1 MFSVNPCYDLQ
12 PAGEDVEQLWS
23 DDAYAEML
31 TNMDPDRQRLY
42 ETCQRQGVGITVMK
56 AFGGGDLL
64 NAELSPAGVALT
76 AHQCIA
82 YALSRPA
89 VCVVLAIIVY
99 CFGCNF
105 KAETTTDSVPMR
117 VITCDSIPSWDS
129 NSENKISSHVTYRIT
144 VTDDSNK
151 YDSLTFDVSKK
162 VFDKYN
168 VNDTIIVEVESKYRP
183 LFESSKV
190 KYKISD
196 AG

>member
-1 MFSVNPCYDLQ
+1 MV
-12 PAGEDVEQLWS
+12 
-23 DDAYAEML
+23 
-31 TNMDPDRQRLY
+31 T
-42 ETCQRQGVGITVMK
+42 GIIIIGLCV
-56 AFGGGDLL
+56 FGG
-64 NAELSPAGVALT
+64 LSFVVWISMLDEFDNTSGIV
-76 AHQCIA
+76 
-82 YALSRPA
+82 SA
-89 VCVVLAIIVY
+89 VCFVLAIIVY

>member
-1 MFSVNPCYDLQ
+1 MVTEIIIIGLCALGGLLFVIWIS
-12 PAGEDVEQLWS
+12 
-23 DDAYAEML
+23 ML
-31 TNMDPDRQRLY
+31 DELDTAL
-42 ETCQRQGVGITVMK
+42 GIV
-56 AFGGGDLL
+56 
-64 NAELSPAGVALT
+64 S
-76 AHQCIA
+76 
-82 YALSRPA
+82 A
-89 VCVVLAIIVY
+89 VCFILAIAVY

-129 NSENKISSHVTYRIT
+129 NSENKISSHVTYKIT
-144 VTDDSNK
+144 VTDDNHK
-151 YDSLTFDVSKK
+151 YDTLTFEVSKK

-168 VNDTIIVEVESKYRP
+168 VNDTIIVEVKAKYRP